1 VEIPVILTRK
11 TLTVLAVASVAVLA
25 AACATKPKYPVGP
38 AHGPDHAENF
48 TPPAHG
54 GPADNGVTSENG
66 APLPGTARDFEQNA
80 GDRVFFDYDQYA
92 VRPDAA
98 PVLAAQAAWLQR
110 YPSVTIRI
118 EGNADERGTR
128 EYNFALGASRAN
140 SVRDYLVNHGV
151 SPSRIQVI
159 SYGKERPID
168 NSGTDEGMAKNRN
181 GHTVIVSGAR

>member
-1 VEIPVILTRK
+1 MFLTRK
-11 TLTVLAVASVAVLA
+11 SLTVLAVASVAVLA

-38 AHGPDHAENF
+38 AHGPDHNESYTA
-48 TPPAHG
+48 PSHS
-54 GPADNGVTSENG
+54 GPVDQGVASENG

-98 PVLAAQAAWLQR
+98 PVLAAQAAWLQH

-151 SPSRIQVI
+151 APSRIEVI

-168 NSGTDEGMAKNRN
+168 ASGSEEGMAKNRN
-181 GHTVIVSGAR
+181 GHTVVTGGAR